1 LVYVSE
7 GRKEAGRFL
16 DTACEESSRPAW
28 SDGAENQE
36 VSRLATE
43 VKPKSNRIL
52 LIFGIFLA
60 ALAFGLNLLLARTP
74 GGGTAIGTGSKNV
87 PAVVAVKD
95 IPASTQITADMVT
108 VQQFSSDQAPPYAF
122 RAKDLVVGKYA
133 GVPVHA
139 NEAIIDYDLV
149 NTAGEVQAAK
159 QAFLPIPGGQVAM
172 QIPTGELVGAGG
184 YIQPDD
190 RIDVIVSYS
199 PPGAKNP
206 KTKTAFT
213 NLHVIRVGP
222 AGGANTRGISS
233 SLTVIVTLK
242 QAEDLKWALDNTNYK
257 FVLKSVKDYDVPDPD
272 SAPTD
277 IDGFSNAYHIH

>member
-1 LVYVSE
+1 M
-7 GRKEAGRFL
+7 
-16 DTACEESSRPAW
+16 
-28 SDGAENQE
+28 
-36 VSRLATE
+36 SRLATE

-60 ALAFGLNLLLARTP
+60 IVAFGGALLVGRTS
-74 GGGTAIGTGSKNV
+74 GGTTAIGGGNKNV
-87 PAVVAVKD
+87 PAVVALKD

-108 VQQFSSDQAPPYAF
+108 VQNFTTDQAPPYAF

-133 GVPVHA
+133 GIAIHQ
-139 NEAIIDYDLV
+139 NQAIIDYDLV
-149 NTAGEVQAAK
+149 NSAGEVQPAK
-159 QAFLPIPGGQVAM
+159 QAFLPIPSGQVAM

-190 RIDVIVSYS
+190 RVDVIVSYT
-199 PPGAKNP
+199 PTNAKVS

-233 SLTVIVTLK
+233 SLTVIVTLN
-242 QAEDLKWALDNTNYK
+242 QAEQLKWALDNTNYK
-257 FVLKSVKDYDVPDPD
+257 FVLKSVKDYDVPEPA
-272 SAPTD
+272 SAVID
-277 IDGFSNAYHIH
+277 IDQFSGAYGIH